1 MTKKRTTQATVDN
14 SPDYLVKR
22 KSDFEKELTDR
33 ISKGGELLGRQV
45 TNNSE
50 LGQLRNDFSF
60 WHDFNKE
67 LLKRAF
73 DKTTNQYF
81 NDYTSSPSFMFSS
94 IGGYERP
101 PTMQESIDKEKAD
114 ISKYLT
120 RLQKIKEK
128 LVLIDELPGLIVTEP
143 ETDTQVDGIKYLERL
158 FSRFHKVAQS
168 LRHRHKDRET
178 LIIKDEYDVQD
189 LLRGLLTIQFDDI
202 REEDYSPSYAGG
214 NSRVDFV
221 LKKEKIVI
229 ETKMTNDGL
238 RDKEI
243 GGQLLIDI
251 GRYRAHPDCKLLV
264 VFIYDKGDHIRNKS
278 GLINDLQNMKSHDL
292 DIKIFI
298 DPR

>member
-1 MTKKRTTQATVDN
+1 MLDN

-22 KSDFEKELTDR
+22 KADFETELTDR
-33 ISKGGELLGRQV
+33 ISKGGELLVRQV
-45 TNNSE
+45 ASNSE
-50 LGQLRNDFSF
+50 LGQLRSDFSF

-81 NDYTSSPSFMFSS
+81 NDYTSSPSFMISS

-128 LVLIDELPGLIVTEP
+128 LVLIDELPGMTVTETK
-143 ETDTQVDGIKYLERL
+143 TDTQVDGIKYLEKL
-158 FSRFHKVAQS
+158 FSSFHKVAQS
-168 LRHRHKDRET
+168 LRHRHSDRET

-221 LKKEKIVI
+221 LKNEKIVI
-229 ETKMTNDGL
+229 ATKMTNDGL

-243 GGQLLIDI
+243 GSQLLIDI
-251 GRYRAHPDCKLLV
+251 GRYRAHTDCKLLAI
-264 VFIYDKGDHIRNKS
+264 FIYDKGDHIRNKS
-278 GLINDLQNMKSHDL
+278 GLIKDLQNMKSHDL
-292 DIKIFI
+292 DVKIFI
-298 DPR
+298 DPK